1 MICEPCQPTA
11 KQLAESLGDNIAP
24 VSSPSEV
31 LCSEG
36 LDPMIP
42 MVFLLACMKPA
53 RGKFLP

>member
-11 KQLAESLGDNIAP
+11 EQLAESSGDNIAP

-36 LDPMIP
+36 LGPMIP
-42 MVFLLACMKPA
+42 KGLLLACMIPA
-53 RGKFLP
+53 PGRSFP